1 MFTCENSKHFE
12 KHIDESGAVY
22 YLLKTHVAAQ
32 QNGFYFVAPCMDEHG
47 RYLWFRCTFPPA
59 MYSTLGVVDF
69 IKDEVHHFPETQFFG
84 ETPTV
89 DPLTGDVYYADACA
103 LYKRSPNPNVALEK
117 ICNLPSELYKRK
129 ARVYSAAT
137 HLTFSPDRS
146 QLFLDSLTS
155 KGDVLGALTLE
166 TGEFEL
172 WERPEYHTNHAQFNP
187 VYPGI
192 VLMAEE
198 FDTNEDGSYRS
209 IRTSSDG
216 VFMRLWTITKEE
228 GRKLWAPLNLECATH
243 EWWSADGKKIYYC
256 KYNRRESNNG
266 ICAINY
272 FTGEHKL
279 MAPVKAW
286 HGFSSADETL
296 FVFDENDGFY
306 RGCASRVG
314 LYNAKTGK
322 KVYINSQN
330 PEINP
335 KSDPSPY
342 HLDPH
347 PRFNAKEKYITFTTA
362 VYGRPEVAIAKTE
375 DIVELT
381 E

>member
-1 MFTCENSKHFE
+1 
-12 KHIDESGAVY
+12 
-22 YLLKTHVAAQ
+22 
-32 QNGFYFVAPCMDEHG
+32 
-47 RYLWFRCTFPPA
+47 
-59 MYSTLGVVDF
+59 
-69 IKDEVHHFPETQFFG
+69 
-84 ETPTV
+84 
-89 DPLTGDVYYADACA
+89 
-103 LYKRSPNPNVALEK
+103 
-117 ICNLPSELYKRK
+117 
-129 ARVYSAAT
+129 
-137 HLTFSPDRS
+137 
-146 QLFLDSLTS
+146 
-155 KGDVLGALTLE
+155 
-166 TGEFEL
+166 
-172 WERPEYHTNHAQFNP
+172 
-187 VYPGI
+187 
-192 VLMAEE
+192 
-198 FDTNEDGSYRS
+198 
-209 IRTSSDG
+209 
-216 VFMRLWTITKEE
+216 
-228 GRKLWAPLNLECATH
+228 
-243 EWWSADGKKIYYC
+243 
-256 KYNRRESNNG
+256 
-266 ICAINY
+266 
-272 FTGEHKL
+272 